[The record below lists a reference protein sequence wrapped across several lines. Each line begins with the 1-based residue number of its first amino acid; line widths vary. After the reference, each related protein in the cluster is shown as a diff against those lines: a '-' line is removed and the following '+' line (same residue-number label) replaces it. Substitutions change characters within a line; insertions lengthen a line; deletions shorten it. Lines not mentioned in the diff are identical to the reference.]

1 MSDTVIRTY
10 KLSKEFIRDEFHV
23 QALDAVD
30 LEVRRGDFL
39 ALMGPSGSGKST
51 LLHLI
56 AAMDKPTD
64 GDIEVLGTNLR
75 QMRD

>member
-1 MSDTVIRTY
+1 MSEAVVITR
-10 KLSKEFIRDEFHV
+10 KLTKDFVRDEFHV
-23 QALDAVD
+23 VALDKVD
-30 LEVRRGDFL
+30 VEIKRGDFL

-64 GDIEVLGTNLR
+64 GDI
-75 QMRD
+75 